1 MSLIW
6 QAIAGFLRFVPWQ
19 AWIATAVLAGVTWAV
34 LGLEH
39 HGAKECRVQA
49 ATEARAL
56 ESAETNAVTARNS
69 AVIPLIVAE
78 GTTYATAIAR
88 PVIDAPTVLVRVRN
102 RATATDRLRT
112 PPTPGQCIDHPSAPR
127 TDGPWADIGGPL
139 VTDARDSD
147 AQINGL
153 IDYVNDVC
161 RAAPVTERHSVP

>member
-1 MSLIW
+1 VSALW
-6 QAIAGFLRFVPWQ
+6 ALIAGFLRFVPWQ
-19 AWIATAVLAGVTWAV
+19 AWIATGALAGVTWAV

-39 HGAKECRVQA
+39 RGASVCRVQA

-69 AVIPLIVAE
+69 AVVPLILAE
-78 GTTYATAIAR
+78 GSTYATAIAR
-88 PVIDAPTVLVRVRN
+88 PVTDAPTVLVRVRN
-102 RATATDRLRT
+102 RATATHSLRT

-161 RAAPVTERHSVP
+161 RAPSSDGYPVP